1 VVVVVVIVI
10 VVEIVTYA
18 AVRTMQLRTHE
29 MTVWPVLAFL
39 LIIRTSTQ
47 DSEGAGTEQ
56 DIRRF

>member
-1 VVVVVVIVI
+1 MIVI